1 MPATVKWFQE
11 DGHTYDIERL
21 SGDTWIPVATG
32 VTSPY
37 TDADGTILDQYHVKD
52 NLGSPWGPS
61 FYGLDASASTCLV
74 YGYVKLPDGS
84 AKDGATIQFR
94 CKNRAWF
101 AANAS
106 ISFVDFVDI
115 ETDSDGYWSQELPVG
130 MPLFVRIPDCEDW
143 AEIVIPDLP
152 SASLASLL

>member
-1 MPATVKWFQE
+1 MPASVKWFSE

-21 SGDTWIPVATG
+21 VGSVWTAVATG

-37 TDADGTILDQYHVKD
+37 TDADGTILDRYHVRD
-52 NLGSPWGPS
+52 NAGSPWGPP
-61 FYGLDASASTCLV
+61 FYGLDATANMCLI
-74 YGYVKLPDGS
+74 YGYVKLPDGT
-84 AKDGATIQFR
+84 AKESATIQVR

-115 ETDSDGYWSQELPVG
+115 ETDSSGYWEQTLPVG
-130 MPLFVRIPDCEDW
+130 LPLHIRIPDAEDW
-143 AEIVIPDLP
+143 ADIIVPDLP

>member
-1 MPATVKWFQE
+1 MPASVKWFQE

-21 SGDTWIPVATG
+21 VAGVWTSIATG

-37 TDADGTILDQYHVKD
+37 TDADGTILDQYHVRD
-52 NLGSPWGPS
+52 NVGSPYGPI
-61 FYGLDASASTCLV
+61 FYGLDADASTCLI
-74 YGYVKLPDGS
+74 YGYVKLPD
-84 AKDGATIQFR
+84 ATPKEEATIQIR

-115 ETDSDGYWSQELPVG
+115 ETDSDGYWEHELPVG

-143 AEIVIPDLP
+143 AEIIVPDLP